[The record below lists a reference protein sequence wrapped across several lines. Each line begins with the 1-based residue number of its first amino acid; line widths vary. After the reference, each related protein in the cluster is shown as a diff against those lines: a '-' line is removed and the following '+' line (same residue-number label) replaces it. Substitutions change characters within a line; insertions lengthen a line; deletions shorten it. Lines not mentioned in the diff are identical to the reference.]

1 MKCSKILVVDDE
13 PNVRSSIEEML
24 DEHGY
29 DVLTAASADEAFSQ
43 LKAEQPD
50 LTICDIQMPGMSGL
64 DAFRVMRKTH
74 PKMPVIIMTGFGT
87 TQTAI
92 EATKLGAFDYQL
104 KPFDPDE
111 MLQTVERALE
121 SVRLMHRQVQIDP
134 KTAAVP
140 AAGDAIIGQSPPMQE
155 VYKAIGRVAETD
167 ASVLIRGDT
176 GTGKEL
182 VARAI
187 YQHSRRQNMPML
199 MVNCVAIP
207 DTLLEAE
214 LFGHEKGAFT
224 GANARRIG
232 KFEQANGGT
241 IFLDE
246 IGDIPLVT
254 QAKLLR
260 VLQERQFERI
270 GSNETIRVDVRI
282 LAATNRNLEQ
292 AIAEG
297 KFREDL
303 FHRLNVVTI
312 RIPPLSER
320 RDDVCRLTEYFLHR
334 FSQELGISVPPIS
347 EDAMLTLKTYHW
359 PGNVRELEHCI
370 HRALIFTQGYPI
382 QKDDILQ
389 ALEQSG
395 PTESGKSEYTP
406 KDGIHVGMSLE
417 EVEKQFILM
426 TLASTNGNKKEAA
439 RILGISRR
447 AIYDKLKRYGVM

>member
-1 MKCSKILVVDDE
+1 
-13 PNVRSSIEEML
+13 
-24 DEHGY
+24 
-29 DVLTAASADEAFSQ
+29 
-43 LKAEQPD
+43 
-50 LTICDIQMPGMSGL
+50 
-64 DAFRVMRKTH
+64 
-74 PKMPVIIMTGFGT
+74 MPVIIMTGFGT

-121 SVRLMHRQVQIDP
+121 SVRLMQRPVQIDP
-134 KTAAVP
+134 RTPPVTD
-140 AAGDAIIGQSPPMQE
+140 DAIIGQSQCMQD
-155 VYKAIGRVAETD
+155 VYKSIGRVTETD

-187 YQHSRRQNMPML
+187 YQHSRRQHMPML

-246 IGDIPLVT
+246 IGDVPLVT

-260 VLQERQFERI
+260 VLQERRFERI
-270 GSNETIRVDVRI
+270 GSNETIHVDVRI
-282 LAATNRNLEQ
+282 LAATNRNLEE
-292 AIAEG
+292 AIAAG

-312 RIPPLSER
+312 RIPPLCDR
-320 RDDVCRLTEYFLHR
+320 RDDIDRLSNYFLRR
-334 FSQELGISVPPIS
+334 FSKELQISLPPIS
-347 EDAMLTLKTYHW
+347 EDALRVLRSYHW

-370 HRALIFTQGYPI
+370 HRALIFTQGYPV
-382 QKDDILQ
+382 QKEDVLQ

-395 PTESGKSEYTP
+395 TTESLPADPGPS
-406 KDGIHVGMSLE
+406 DVIHVGMTLD

-426 TLASTNGNKKEAA
+426 TLAFTNGNKKEASKM
-439 RILGISRR
+439 LGISRR
-447 AIYDKLKRYGVM
+447 AIYDKLKRYGIM

>member
-1 MKCSKILVVDDE
+1 MKRNTILVIDDE
-13 PNVRSSIEEML
+13 TNVRTSIEEML
-24 DEHGY
+24 EEHGY
-29 DVLTAASADEAFSQ
+29 EVFTASSAEEAFEL
-43 LKAEQPD
+43 LKTSVPE

-64 DAFRVMRKTH
+64 DAFRILRKSH

-121 SVRLMHRQVQIDP
+121 SVRLMQRQVQIDP
-134 KTAAVP
+134 RTPPVTE
-140 AAGDAIIGQSPPMQE
+140 DAIIGQSLCMQE
-155 VYKAIGRVAETD
+155 VYKAIGRVAQTD

-187 YQHSRRQNMPML
+187 YQHSRRQQMPML

-232 KFEQANGGT
+232 KFEQADGGT
-241 IFLDE
+241 LFLDE
-246 IGDIPLVT
+246 IGDIPLMT

-260 VLQERQFERI
+260 VLQERRFERI
-270 GSNETIRVDVRI
+270 GSNETIHVDVRI
-282 LAATNRNLEQ
+282 LAATNRNLEE

-312 RIPPLSER
+312 RIPPLCER
-320 RDDVCRLTEYFLHR
+320 RDDIDRLANYFLRR
-334 FSQELGISVPPIS
+334 FSQELQIAVPPIS
-347 EDAMLTLKTYHW
+347 EDALRVLRNYHW
-359 PGNVRELEHCI
+359 PGNVREMEHCI
-370 HRALIFTQGYPI
+370 HRALIFTQGYPV
-382 QKDDILQ
+382 QKEDVLQ

-395 PTESGKSEYTP
+395 SSETP
-406 KDGIHVGMSLE
+406 PAQLGNSEAIRVGMTLD
-417 EVEKQFILM
+417 EVEKQFIQM
-426 TLASTNGNKKEAA
+426 TLSYTNGNKKEAA
-439 RILGISRR
+439 KMLGISRR
-447 AIYDKLKRYGVM
+447 AIYDKLKRYGIM